1 MQKSNEFAVPTLL
14 ASAWVNLALG
24 GNKIQEACLIFED
37 IAKKYG
43 PTFSTLHG
51 IGVCKL
57 AMLKYAD
64 AEDALLRALEKV
76 CYAM

>member
-1 MQKSNEFAVPTLL
+1 MQKSSEFALPTLL

-24 GNKIQEACLIFED
+24 GTKIQEACLTFED
-37 IAKKYG
+37 ISKKYG
-43 PTFSTLHG
+43 PSFTTLHG

-64 AEDALLRALEKV
+64 SEDALLRALEKV
-76 CYAM
+76 